1 MSDISTVTSSSSDSP
16 IFRPSLRSFSARP
29 PGRRRESVSPCSSR
43 STIAWWSIRRRRSAL
58 SSPVDA
64 PLAST
69 RNRCSTWS
77 LTASGV
83 VLLATAMALI
93 GRPSAMKVSSSWSER
108 VQVVVARL
116 HRSHQGVDDH
126 RVEQGA
132 AGGDGADGVGELVA
146 LGEAVLQQVG
156 VAGRAVGEERD
167 GVLGVVVLAQD
178 HDAGAGLALS
188 DLLGR
193 VDALALE
200 GRRHADVADDHLG
213 LVLGGRGQQLGMV
226 GGLADDLDVGLAAQ
240 ERVDARAH
248 EEVVVGQHHRDHA
261 VGHGVHP
268 VTPDGSGRGGSHAPR
283 GRGSPTPAMPGS
295 PLGGVARRA
304 EDGVSPTTAR
314 SSAMKI
320 ESRVV
325 AVSWIPSEA
334 VKGAMKA
341 PFEMGIAHYDE
352 PLPDVL
358 GDLDDWRK
366 RDMFRV
372 ANDLRAWIGVDDDG
386 QITGHGY
393 SAGGVIGSTTMG
405 LGSANATFQAVAYPT
420 LQPEPEVGDGWV
432 RFQQTAGGRTGVP
445 APRRVAK
452 PPFVQYHAPDR
463 VVDPVAHDPCRR
475 SLRVRPRRCQPVPP
489 PLGVRP

>member
-1 MSDISTVTSSSSDSP
+1 MPVPGWRLRISLAASM
-16 IFRPSLRSFSARP
+16 PSR
-29 PGRRRESVSPCSSR
+29 
-43 STIAWWSIRRRRSAL
+43 W
-58 SSPVDA
+58 
-64 PLAST
+64 
-69 RNRCSTWS
+69 
-77 LTASGV
+77 
-83 VLLATAMALI
+83 
-93 GRPSAMKVSSSWSER
+93 KV
-108 VQVVVARL
+108 
-116 HRSHQGVDDH
+116 G
-126 RVEQGA
+126 
-132 AGGDGADGVGELVA
+132 
-146 LGEAVLQQVG
+146 
-156 VAGRAVGEERD
+156 
-167 GVLGVVVLAQD
+167 
-178 HDAGAGLALS
+178 
-188 DLLGR
+188 
-193 VDALALE
+193 
-200 GRRHADVADDHLG
+200 RHADVADDDLG
-213 LVLGGRGQQLGMV
+213 LVLGGRGQQLGVV
-226 GGLADDLDVGLAAQ
+226 GGLAHDLDVGLAAQ
-240 ERVDARAH
+240 QRAH
-248 EEVVVGQHHRDHA
+248 AGAHEQVVVGQHHRDHA

-268 VTPDGSGRGGSHAPR
+268 VTPDGSGRGGSHA
-283 GRGSPTPAMPGS
+283 TPGEGQPHPCDARQS
-295 PLGGVARRA
+295 PLGSRA
-304 EDGVSPTTAR
+304 ASRGWGQSDATR

-341 PFEMGIAHYDE
+341 PFELGIAHYDE

-452 PPFVQYHAPDR
+452 PPFVQYHAPDGL
-463 VVDPVAHDPCRR
+463 VDAVAHDPRR
-475 SLRVRPRRCQPVPP
+475 RPLRVRPRRRQPVPP
-489 PLGVRP
+489 PLGVRPRRQAGRQVRPGRLQGLVPPRLRRLQPVGRRGLAGARRRGRVGDGAAAVAGDHGRGEAQGPQAEGGRGAHHPGRGGGRHLPAARRRHPGERRRRGDRQPRPGRADRRAGGPRGRRSARPRWSR